1 MGVELC
7 LVLKCL
13 ADSQDFSYIRCV
25 DRVPSFEAAWVA
37 RNARRLSL
45 MCKMCCERKCQSML
59 HDVVVLIW
67 DA

>member
-45 MCKMCCERKCQSML
+45 QILPNETSRVHPLYVGMSMYAN
-59 HDVVVLIW
+59 I
-67 DA
+67 